1 MKKAHT
7 IGLIFAVS
15 ITGAGVVA
23 YYRGK
28 RDTELVKDTLC
39 YGGIAGVTGSTAVFV
54 YSLSTKAKSNP
65 LGFLGKAT
73 SNAGNISRK
82 GLALLSQIDPDKL
95 YSAMKSDGVKIAP
108 IPDDPSTI
116 VQDER

>member
-1 MKKAHT
+1 MKKKHT

-28 RDTELVKDTLC
+28 RDMELVKDTLC
-39 YGGIAGVTGSTAVFV
+39 YGGIAGVTGSTAVYV

-73 SNAGNISRK
+73 SNAGKLSQK
-82 GLALLSQIDPDKL
+82 GLALLSQINPDQL
-95 YSAMKSDGVKIAP
+95 YAAMKSDGVKIAP
-108 IPDDPSTI
+108 VPADPSTV